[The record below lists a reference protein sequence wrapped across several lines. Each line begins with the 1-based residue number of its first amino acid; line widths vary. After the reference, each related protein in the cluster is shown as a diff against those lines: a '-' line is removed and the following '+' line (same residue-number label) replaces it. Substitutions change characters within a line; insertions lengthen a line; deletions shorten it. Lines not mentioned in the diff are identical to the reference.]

1 MRPKLKNSE
10 DVNVVRSEA
19 QAAKPVSGLGLLR
32 CAASAIWAEVLGFRF
47 GCPWEVVPEAGPKNS
62 FHYYLYSDS
71 LSWADFRL
79 DSEGIPRTWSRLT
92 GSVYFPGDIAWYG
105 LVNLEHYLRY
115 GKQRHLDIFLRQVD
129 WLEHHAV
136 LRRDKAVVWHMNFDY
151 LDPPVLLRA
160 PWISSREQGLVISA
174 LVRGY
179 RITRRSQLLELL
191 KKSST
196 VFELDVEYGGV
207 RNRVGRHVLYDE
219 KPGYPAPGILDGF
232 LTSLLGLYDLSAE
245 TGDSAVRRL
254 FDQGIDGLK
263 HSLPEWDYRKKWSW
277 YGSRSCLSNPCY
289 HHINRLLLT
298 NLARLTKDPSLVACA
313 ERWNPDRLSLAD
325 RVEIYTVFQIMKNV
339 ARVRHRTWRLSAR
352 LSEIPQPVLRS

>member
-1 MRPKLKNSE
+1 MVPAYGLRLLSGRHRLVWTRQSRTLPA
-10 DVNVVRSEA
+10 VRKAETLRYLFEA
-19 QAAKPVSGLGLLR
+19 
-32 CAASAIWAEVLGFRF
+32 
-47 GCPWEVVPEAGPKNS
+47 
-62 FHYYLYSDS
+62 
-71 LSWADFRL
+71 
-79 DSEGIPRTWSRLT
+79 SRLART
-92 GSVYFPGDIAWYG
+92 PCGSPSGQSGRLAH
-105 LVNLEHYLRY
+105 ELR
-115 GKQRHLDIFLRQVD
+115 L
-129 WLEHHAV
+129 
-136 LRRDKAVVWHMNFDY
+136 

-196 VFELDVEYGGV
+196 VFELDVEHGGV
-207 RNRVGRHVLYDE
+207 RNRVGHHVLYDE

-313 ERWNPDRLSLAD
+313 ERWNPDRLSL
-325 RVEIYTVFQIMKNV
+325 
-339 ARVRHRTWRLSAR
+339 
-352 LSEIPQPVLRS
+352 